1 MNECYDDTNDSWMN
15 SSDDFENEKIEDYM
29 TDEEII
35 EMQDRHDRNEYM
47 DTSFSDYK
55 NAVWG

>member
-1 MNECYDDTNDSWMN
+1 MN